1 VSPRS
6 KSPVRR
12 VFRNALM
19 ASVLTAVLTA
29 SGSLRPASAQGH
41 SLKKV
46 GGKHATQSERVH
58 ETDGSRHKHQKR
70 NFRDKLVASA
80 RSLRSTQ
87 RATSAD
93 SESLASVYSDQDT
106 ATREKMN
113 PHDMTA
119 AHRTLPFGT
128 KVTDVNRRNGRSAV
142 VRIND
147 RGPFVNGRVID
158 LNPAAADALDLDSL
172 APVVLIA
179 DSMVGEPQLALANL
193 SPRPP
198 NGPNVFT

>member
-19 ASVLTAVLTA
+19 ASALTAVLTA
-29 SGSLRPASAQGH
+29 SGSIRPASAHGH

-46 GGKHATQSERVH
+46 DGKHATQSERVH
-58 ETDGSRHKHQKR
+58 ETNSSRHKDQKR
-70 NFRDKLVASA
+70 SFRDKLVASA
-80 RSLRSTQ
+80 RSLRSAQ

-93 SESLASVYSDQDT
+93 SEGLASVYSNQDT
-106 ATREKMN
+106 ASGEKMN
-113 PHDMTA
+113 PDDMTA
-119 AHRTLPFGT
+119 AHRTLPFGA
-128 KVTDVNRRNGRSAV
+128 KVTVVNRRNGRSAV

-158 LNPAAADALDLDSL
+158 LSPAAADALDLDGL
-172 APVVLIA
+172 APVVLIV
-179 DSMVGEPQLALANL
+179 DRMVGEPKLAAQ
-193 SPRPP
+193 
-198 NGPNVFT
+198 